1 MASGEEETPHT
12 PWAWV
17 PHELE
22 DDSPSQPGHATLD
35 HSAHQPQQPRPV
47 ESLGWPSGSTVTT
60 TTAGTSRLRPGSG
73 HHAHGLLRTFC
84 SRLTVQILF

>member
-1 MASGEEETPHT
+1 MASGKEETPHT

-22 DDSPSQPGHATLD
+22 DDSPSQLGHATLD
-35 HSAHQPQQPRPV
+35 RSAHQSQQPRPV

-60 TTAGTSRLRPGSG
+60 TAAGTSCLRPGSG
-73 HHAHGLLRTFC
+73 HHAHGPTHAYF
-84 SRLTVQILF
+84 SVPVDQQ